1 MRIVCSSQRY
11 VYYVADC
18 VCCICCDFKA
28 TTVSRWYAGKELKA
42 PSMNLY
48 EVALL
53 SLPCLSASY
62 FDSQVHRSGHW
73 VVDRCGQGRS
83 DTQGRL
89 GAALCRDTLHV
100 SGT

>member
-48 EVALL
+48 EIALL

-62 FDSQVHRSGHW
+62 FDSQVHRSGHTLESSSMT
-73 VVDRCGQGRS
+73 VGVISVDLIDGLRRRHRVAS
-83 DTQGRL
+83 P
-89 GAALCRDTLHV
+89 
-100 SGT
+100 